1 MRVTFMPSLCFL
13 PHTRMHEGVK
23 QFVCLSVSLFVS
35 LVESFKSEYRQIS
48 KTDSS
53 IDIVKKSD
61 LCVPHRK
68 QSSSV
73 PSAFPAVSYL
83 LVML

>member
-1 MRVTFMPSLCFL
+1 MRATLMPSLCFL

-48 KTDSS
+48 KTDS
-53 IDIVKKSD
+53 IDIVKKVTYVYLIGSKAV
-61 LCVPHRK
+61 LYSLLF
-68 QSSSV
+68 QQ
-73 PSAFPAVSYL
+73 FPI
-83 LVML
+83 

>member
-1 MRVTFMPSLCFL
+1 MPSLCFL

-53 IDIVKKSD
+53 IDIVKKVTYVYLIGSKAV
-61 LCVPHRK
+61 LCPLLF
-68 QSSSV
+68 QQ
-73 PSAFPAVSYL
+73 FPIYW
-83 LVML
+83 